1 VTSIADKALLLRI
14 RNKDN
19 KVDALID
26 AVIRAPD
33 VSESVLDALDQR
45 IANEHMAWRS
55 LIPYLYKY
63 SRPKLFSDLHQRM
76 TPHVFDAAEL
86 FKMGYGSECLEDQLC
101 HELYDTAAGKGLG
114 VFSYIFEALNE
125 SGGPRSLEMMEI
137 IKHELY
143 PVIKTNRIVAG
154 AIRDNF
160 SEEKSLS
167 DGEAHKLVDDMSLS
181 YLSQQLESSIELLR
195 RKGIKLP
202 DESHHES
209 PNAGSASAR
218 SSSGRSRRVEHY
230 MSKATELLP
239 NYPSEALNNIRK
251 AAEAICKDV
260 LDDAFLS
267 SPNSNRKPATAFN
280 SLEDMINR
288 MRKDGLIPSSVENC
302 LASLQSFGNF
312 ASHDQEEDPQSVS
325 VEMAES
331 TFGHLKTVV
340 EWYESLNLR
349 IEQKSE

>member
-1 VTSIADKALLLRI
+1 MTSIADKALLLRI

-33 VSESVLDALDQR
+33 VSESVLNALDQR
-45 IANEHMAWRS
+45 IANEHMAWRT
-55 LIPYLYKY
+55 LIPYLHKY

-114 VFSYIFEALNE
+114 VYAYIFEALKE
-125 SGGPRSLEMMEI
+125 FGGQRSLEMMEV

-160 SEEKSLS
+160 SEEKNLS
-167 DGEAHKLVDDMSLS
+167 EGEAHQLVDNIFLS
-181 YLSQQLESSIELLR
+181 DLSQQLESSIELLR

-202 DESHHES
+202 DESPNAES
-209 PNAGSASAR
+209 PSAR
-218 SSSGRSRRVEHY
+218 SPSGRSRRVEHY

-325 VEMAES
+325 VDMAES
-331 TFGHLKTVV
+331 TLGHLKTVV
-340 EWYESLNLR
+340 EWYESLNLQ
-349 IEQKSE
+349 IESKSE